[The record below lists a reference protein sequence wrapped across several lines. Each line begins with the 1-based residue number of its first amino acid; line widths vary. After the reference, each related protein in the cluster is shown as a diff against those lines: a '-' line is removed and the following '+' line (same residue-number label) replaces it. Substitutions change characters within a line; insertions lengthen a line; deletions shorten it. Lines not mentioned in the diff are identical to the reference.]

1 MSREIFVED
10 VKKTERKRFMCRKRL
25 QPVKLSDDALPT
37 VLGAVNNRVHE
48 EFTKN
53 IFYIANKTLTCGVIA
68 ASLETCYKLENV
80 LNFFSPSSLS
90 LCTEKLQRSLIR
102 LEN

>member
-48 EFTKN
+48 KFTKN

-80 LNFFSPSSLS
+80 LHFFLLPVFLCAQKNF
-90 LCTEKLQRSLIR
+90 RGV
-102 LEN
+102 